1 MKNKVNLITT
11 ILIIVIML
19 SQFTIS
25 IYAATQADKVQVQ
38 EQISETE
45 KEIKDVEANLSQAM
59 KELQALEGDISEVE
73 YNLQKLKTELKNLQ
87 KEITELEAKLEQATT
102 DYNEKYEQACTRV
115 VAQYKYGNITFL
127 DVLLNSESLT
137 DFLSNYYM
145 VEKIMEADQEF
156 LEELADK
163 KQQIET
169 DKATLEDKK
178 AQVETEKKEVER
190 QNVLLTNKKNE
201 KQKRVN
207 TLNAEEAALQ
217 QEKENYYAELNRIE
231 EDLRR
236 QAEKEG
242 NTGGSYSGG
251 QLAFPCP
258 GYRRVSS
265 WFGNR
270 GAPLAGGSSYHK
282 GIDFAAAKGTTIYS
296 SEAGTVITV
305 ITGCTHNYGKS
316 KSCGCGRGYGNY
328 LMVSHGGGLVT
339 VYAHCTDIYVSVG
352 TKVSRGQA
360 IATVGSTGASTGHH
374 LHYGVLLNG
383 TYEDPAPYI
392 GLEQ

>member
-1 MKNKVNLITT
+1 MKNKINLVTT
-11 ILIIVIML
+11 ILIIVIIL
-19 SQFTIS
+19 SQFT
-25 IYAATQADKVQVQ
+25 IYAATQADKVEVQ

-45 KEIKDVEANLSQAM
+45 KEIKEVEANLSQAM

-73 YNLQKLKTELKNLQ
+73 YNLQKLKNELKNLQ
-87 KEITELEAKLEQATT
+87 KEIKELEAKLEQATT
-102 DYNEKYEQACTRV
+102 EYNEKYEQACTRV

-137 DFLSNYYM
+137 DFLSNYYI
-145 VEKIMEADQEF
+145 VEKIMEADQKF
-156 LEELADK
+156 LEELAVK
-163 KQQIET
+163 KQQIEI
-169 DKATLEDKK
+169 DKATLEEKK
-178 AQVETEKKEVER
+178 VKVETEKKEVES
-190 QNVLLTNKKNE
+190 QNILLTNKKNE
-201 KQKRVN
+201 KQRKVN

-231 EDLRR
+231 EELRK
-236 QAEKEG
+236 QAAQQG
-242 NTGGSYSGG
+242 STGGNYSGG

-258 GYRRVSS
+258 GYRRISS

-282 GIDFAAAKGTTIYS
+282 GLDFAAAKGTTIYS
-296 SEAGTVITV
+296 SESGTVITV
-305 ITGCTHNYGKS
+305 KNSCTHNYGKS
-316 KSCGCGRGYGNY
+316 NSCGCGGGYGNY

-374 LHYGVLLNG
+374 LHYGLLLNG
-383 TYEDPAPYI
+383 TYVDPAPYI
-392 GLEQ
+392 GL